1 MPVDKILPP
10 DAELEQMVLDGM
22 THAEIA
28 AEIERFA
35 GVKVHGPAA
44 RRPPLSDVDQSRL
57 SSWLAMLER
66 ERVIIAYCP
75 EDEDGFLY
83 VDEGLRW
90 GPDEDIPVREKVL
103 RLAHIASVRICC
115 RA

>member
-1 MPVDKILPP
+1 
-10 DAELEQMVLDGM
+10 
-22 THAEIA
+22 
-28 AEIERFA
+28 
-35 GVKVHGPAA
+35 
-44 RRPPLSDVDQSRL
+44 
-57 SSWLAMLER
+57 MLER

-83 VDEGLRW
+83 VDERLRW